1 MFRNRKKDAVILKQN
16 IDSPFITQLEQRNQ
30 NLRFA
35 RIDSELDEAFKGKK
49 AVAKEDQDSLTEIFR
64 KNLEKDK
71 LKIEVENMKDKD
83 VAAIMT
89 LSEDS
94 RRMQDMMKMY
104 GMQGANDPSMFGG
117 EETLILNAE
126 HPLVKFVLEHRKSQ
140 SVPVICKQLYDLAMI
155 SHKPLSQKEMEEFVR
170 RSNEIMMLLTK

>member
-1 MFRNRKKDAVILKQN
+1 MNEYSEECLETFLKNQGQLFDEPVAATLSEAEAFLSDCMFRNRKKDAVILKQN

-71 LKIEVENMKDKD
+71 LKIEVENMRKMRRTVPSWKPRS
-83 VAAIMT
+83 V
-89 LSEDS
+89 LSGWRL
-94 RRMQDMMKMY
+94 RRRL
-104 GMQGANDPSMFGG
+104 P
-117 EETLILNAE
+117 T
-126 HPLVKFVLEHRKSQ
+126 
-140 SVPVICKQLYDLAMI
+140 
-155 SHKPLSQKEMEEFVR
+155 
-170 RSNEIMMLLTK
+170 RSS